1 MRCAPN
7 ADLCSCARRAIVS
20 FATIA
25 VRNIRPTSTEK
36 NTSSRKS
43 ASITSATHNRT
54 ENFATK
60 PTHRKEQC
68 MGKKN
73 ENDEG
78 WPRNLYK
85 RGDSWIVDFY
95 FRGERYTETLVLI
108 SRTAA
113 QEKRDK
119 RKGDIAAGELAVNG
133 KLWKKKQ
140 WVQEIKEDPIIE
152 DLSFDAALDKFLEWY
167 QANRGAYTYLK
178 YATPASKA
186 L

>member
-36 NTSSRKS
+36 NTYSRKS

-95 FRGERYTETLVLI
+95 FRGERYTETLGPM

-133 KLWKKKQ
+133 KVWKNKQ
-140 WVQEIKEDPIIE
+140 WMPEIHEQTATIDGIE
-152 DLSFDAALDKFLEWY
+152 FDRAVA
-167 QANRGAYTYLK
+167 
-178 YATPASKA
+178 
-186 L
+186 